1 MASDSIDTINQI
13 HWVTNLRIRKFEMRD
28 TDSVIRLANDY
39 ALFDGP
45 INEEDLKVTHTFPE
59 GFIVAEE
66 DHDIIGF
73 TLGYFRDIP
82 TAVLDTWGVSKVA
95 TIELLVVNPKYR
107 KKGIGKLLL
116 ESLIDTFRQSG
127 TNMIGLT
134 CPIEAEN
141 ARQLYEKLGF
151 EISAYHMR
159 KRLD

>member
-1 MASDSIDTINQI
+1 MIIRQFHQNDTYAILQ
-13 HWVTNLRIRKFEMRD
+13 
-28 TDSVIRLANDY
+28 LANSL
-39 ALFDGP
+39 AFFDGP
-45 INEEDLKVTHTFPE
+45 LHEEDLTITHAFPE

-66 DHDIIGF
+66 NERIIGF
-73 TLGYFRDIP
+73 VYGYFRDIP

-127 TNMIGLT
+127 SNMIGLT